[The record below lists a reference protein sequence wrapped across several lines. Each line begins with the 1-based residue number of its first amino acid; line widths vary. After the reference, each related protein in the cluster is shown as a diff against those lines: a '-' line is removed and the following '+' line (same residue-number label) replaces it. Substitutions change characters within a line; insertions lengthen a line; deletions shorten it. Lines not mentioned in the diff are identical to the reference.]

1 MRRTAVEA
9 VVLAAI
15 GALLLTAAGCGGG
28 DDESAADDQAPAIT
42 AQATT
47 ESSDEEVT
55 ETDQAEAPD
64 FASSANCQKLL
75 TLMANVSGA
84 LAGTGAFDVEQTR
97 RIIDEYAETAPDEI
111 RGDFRVVAEAYAKIA
126 GALGDIQIAPGET
139 PSPEVMQRL
148 QEVASELDQAAVTTA
163 NTNITAWVAKNC

>member
-1 MRRTAVEA
+1 MRRTAVRA

-15 GALLLTAAGCGGG
+15 GALLLTAAGCGGD
-28 DDESAADDQAPAIT
+28 DDESAAGDQAPTVT

-47 ESSDEEVT
+47 ESASD
-55 ETDQAEAPD
+55 AEAAETEQAGSD

-84 LAGTGAFDVEQTR
+84 LAGTGSFDVEQTR
-97 RIIDEYAETAPDEI
+97 RTIDAYAETAPEEI

-126 GALGDIQIAPGET
+126 DALGDIKIAPGET
-139 PSPEVMQRL
+139 PSPEALQRL
-148 QEVASELDQAAVTTA
+148 QEVASELDQEAVTTA